1 MTVELTGE
9 QAELV
14 LRLAH
19 QSGRTPEEVVMHAVT
34 NMDDAAELKLMEERI
49 AEADSDAAQWLSHE
63 EVGRRV
69 GLR

>member
-1 MTVELTGE
+1 
-9 QAELV
+9 
-14 LRLAH
+14 
-19 QSGRTPEEVVMHAVT
+19 MHAVT